1 MARPTKIQHP
11 LLRRTGVSQRRRG
24 EAFSG
29 AIDFASIDGR
39 SLADI
44 LEYFRQYARQVVFP
58 KPRID
63 ETGETIVQV
72 EGWDSFFAKSLPFV
86 LSQFSKK
93 DFVRLEADLSWIL
106 AAIEENP
113 EPQRLR
119 LLVDFCFYELIQ
131 PVQRLRGI
139 VIEYDFDFGP
149 ELDRAVGASMSPPLV
164 HYVLLCNTCSKYL
177 GLKSRSFAPF
187 SEEPWSVSAETLKKD
202 YFAETMPRA
211 KGIAHVP
218 GGREGAVLWLKEM
231 FEEPAFQML
240 RALRGIANRL
250 PDFLES
256 ALKCVGGR
264 HEPHLGLLFA
274 FLRLFRFFQNDLN
287 ALSAR
292 HLEFF
297 YREVLRIEPKK
308 FAPDKAHVVFEVAR
322 HLPFYAIPKETLL
335 KDGKDSRN
343 IDVLFGL
350 DDSAVVIDQAQ
361 VKELKVLFLNTVK
374 GSLAEPPPQNAS
386 TLEGVYVAP
395 SANSADGQGKEF
407 KEDQSKNWA
416 TLGAKWSKFVAPGK
430 EKPEP
435 HPYARLGFVLASP
448 VLWLQEGQRRI
459 TIQIECDATGNK
471 DILDDCFKAN
481 EDSQKIFYKISEA
494 TIRKIEGLFSIQ
506 SRALLQQLL
515 DTQGRITPEAIL
527 AAKAPV
533 LDLGEKDL
541 LQQLFAA
548 EGALEEMPFASL
560 VRHFNLLRMQRDP
573 YPAGFDAKSFL
584 EAEDPI
590 TCKPLLTGKL
600 TELIKGLLDQEAQK
614 SDWITVQLSGQK
626 GWFSPKTR
634 PSAEKG
640 MLPIPSSSALI
651 SWERSAE
658 TLRLKF
664 VLELKPDEPEVTFY
678 EAEASKEAF
687 DLEVAFPMA
696 KIELNPDI
704 RLVCENHLAG
714 GDCCLGVLKPP
725 GHVETGLY
733 HFFRNLVVKA
743 VQIDVRVCGMKK
755 LVVQNEESLQDV
767 NAPVFPFGSRPRVGS
782 EFYIGNKELF
792 GKNWTKF
799 WLFTRWKNKPEEI
812 EKHYKDYEY
821 EDYETKLKV
830 PIGKDSFRFRSAVL
844 EKGEWVPRKEDPK
857 NLPVLFSNEGGASS
871 CERGE
876 MADPDYYKGFNRQEF
891 VPEHYE
897 AKSLRPGPLG
907 PLTVETRDQ
916 FFRVSLAGSDFQHN
930 QYAFVLASKL
940 MDMAGGVGP
949 PAIEKVREDIQRA
962 LVLNTDLKNQIAAAK
977 AQLTPIK
984 LKLNQI
990 QGLVGDAETVLDGDI
1005 AVLLG
1010 TTVRDVLT
1018 QAISDIIAALSA
1030 LIANPP
1036 ANPEPTLTQIEGKVT
1051 SLGTGLGSAFIKLE
1065 GASTDLKGHLDEIG
1079 KLLRDLIDPQ
1089 NNPAPLVGA
1098 ISDALDRMEQFL
1110 TTEMAAAL
1118 KDIDDRLGGKKGGV
1132 PKEPYTPT
1140 IKSLEMDYEAKAT
1153 VEDIELIHLY
1163 PFANSSKTERLPAA
1177 NAPLME
1183 WPTLL
1188 PTFVDE
1194 GTLFIGLEM
1203 IRPGGS
1209 LQLLFQFAEATA
1221 DSESEQAEVE
1231 WRYLTGNR
1239 WQPLRAGFEIISDAT
1254 EGLTRSGIVKLAL
1267 PRDFSNTGN
1276 TLMPNGADG
1285 LPRYWLKLSAPN
1297 RVAAVAELIGVHAQ
1311 AALVTYAPLPG
1322 SDVGRVAKPL
1332 EPKKLSKP
1340 LEPDFSIKK
1349 VEQLYP
1355 SFHGRP
1361 AEAERELG
1369 LRVSERLRHKGRGID
1384 PFDLEHLVLEN
1395 FPELFKCKCISHTMA
1410 LSANEYRRDLEVAP
1424 GFITVAVVPDLTRLS
1439 AGNVL
1444 EPRVPASLLTRVRG
1458 FLKER
1463 MSAFA
1468 RVRVM
1473 NPRYE
1478 RIRVELKVRLVRGRD
1493 EAHHAA
1499 RLKKELT
1506 EFLAPWHLGDSD
1518 KLAFGQH
1525 VLYSDVIGFVEGR
1538 DYVDFVSNLT
1548 LFDSTGSEREEIVP
1562 LNARSILT
1570 GGEVCIEIDRP
1581 RCVDKSA
1588 VSAPPQPPAPS
1599 QMFATP
1605 PFVRPFLGSSEPPI
1619 ELLDHPH
1626 D

>member
-29 AIDFASIDGR
+29 AIDFASVDGR

-58 KPRID
+58 KPCID
-63 ETGETIVQV
+63 ETGEPFVAL
-72 EGWDSFFAKSLPFV
+72 EGWESFFEKSLPFV
-86 LSQFSKK
+86 LAQFSKK
-93 DFVRLEADLSWIL
+93 DFVRLEEDLSGIL
-106 AAIEENP
+106 AAIEENA
-113 EPQRLR
+113 EPDRLR

-131 PVQRLRGI
+131 PIQRLRGI

-164 HYVLLCNTCSKYL
+164 QYVLLCNACSKYL
-177 GLKSRSFAPF
+177 GLKSRSFAAF
-187 SEEPWSVSAETLKKD
+187 SEEPWSVSAQLLKKD
-202 YFAETMPRA
+202 YFEEKMPPA

-274 FLRLFRFFQNDLN
+274 FLRLFRLFQNDLN
-287 ALSAR
+287 ALPAR

-297 YREVLRIEPKK
+297 YRQVLRIEPKK
-308 FAPDKAHVVFEVAR
+308 FAPDKAHVVFEIAR
-322 HLPFYAIPKETLL
+322 HLPSHPIPKETLL

-350 DDSAVVIDQAQ
+350 DEPVVIDQAQ
-361 VKELKVLFLNTVK
+361 VKELKTLFLNTLK

-395 SANSADGQGKEF
+395 AANSADGQGKEF
-407 KEDQSKNWA
+407 KEDQSRNWA
-416 TLGAKWSKFVAPGK
+416 TLGARWSKFVAPGK
-430 EKPEP
+430 EKPEA
-435 HPYARLGFVLASP
+435 HPYGRLGFVLASP

-471 DILDDCFKAN
+471 DIFGDCFKAN
-481 EDSQKIFYKISEA
+481 QDAQKIFYQISEA
-494 TIRKIEGLFSIQ
+494 TVRKIEGLFSIR
-506 SRALLQQLL
+506 SRAFLQQLL
-515 DTQGRITPEAIL
+515 DTQGSITPAAIL
-527 AAKAPV
+527 TGKAAV
-533 LDLGEKDL
+533 LDREKQL
-541 LQQLFAA
+541 LELLFAA
-548 EGALEEMPFASL
+548 ADGEGALREMPFASL
-560 VRHFNLLRMQRDP
+560 VRHFNLLRLQRDP
-573 YPAGFDAKSFL
+573 YPVGFDAKSFL

-590 TCKPLLTGKL
+590 TCKPLLTCEL
-600 TELIKGLLDQEAQK
+600 TELIKHLLDQEAQK
-614 SDWITVQLSGQK
+614 SDWITVQLSGHK
-626 GWFSPKTR
+626 GWFSPKSR
-634 PSAEKG
+634 PRAEQG
-640 MLPIPSSSALI
+640 IPIPSSSALI
-651 SWERSAE
+651 SWEQMGE

-664 VLELKPDEPEVTFY
+664 VIDLQPDEPEVTFY
-678 EAEASKEAF
+678 DADAGKEAF
-687 DLEVAFPMA
+687 DLEVGFPMA
-696 KIELNPDI
+696 KIELNPEI
-704 RLVCENHLAG
+704 RLVCDNHLAG
-714 GDCCLGVLKPP
+714 RDCCLGVLKPP
-725 GHVETGLY
+725 GCVETALY
-733 HFFRNLVVKA
+733 HFFRNLVVKS

-767 NAPVFPFGSRPRVGS
+767 NAPILPFGSRPRVGS
-782 EFYIGNKELF
+782 ECYIGNKELF
-792 GKNWTKF
+792 GKNWTRF
-799 WLFTRWKNKPEEI
+799 WLFTRWKNKPENI
-812 EKHYKDYEY
+812 EDHYKDY
-821 EDYETKLKV
+821 DYLDYQTKLPV
-830 PIGKDSFRFRSAVL
+830 PIGNDSFRFMSAVL
-844 EKGEWVPRKEDPK
+844 EEGTWVPRAGEMKK
-857 NLPVLFSNEGGASS
+857 LPVLFSNEGEASS
-871 CERGE
+871 CERAT

-891 VPEHYE
+891 VPVHYE

-907 PLTVETRDQ
+907 PLSVETRDH
-916 FFRVSLAGSDFQHN
+916 FFRMSLAGTDFQHN

-940 MDMAGGVGP
+940 MVMAGGVGP
-949 PAIEKVREDIQRA
+949 TAIEKVREDIQRA
-962 LVLNTDLKNQIAAAK
+962 LGLNTDLQNQIAAAK

-984 LKLNQI
+984 LKLSQI

-1010 TTVRDVLT
+1010 ATVRDALT

-1036 ANPEPTLTQIEGKVT
+1036 ANPGSALTQIKGKVT
-1051 SLGTGLGSAFIKLE
+1051 SLGTGLGNAFTKLE
-1065 GASTDLKGHLDEIG
+1065 GASTDLKGFLDEIG
-1079 KLLRDLIDPQ
+1079 NLLGDLIDPQ

-1098 ISDALDRMEQFL
+1098 ISDALDKMEQFL
-1110 TTEMAAAL
+1110 TTELAAAL
-1118 KDIDDRLGGKKGGV
+1118 KDIDDRLGGKEGGV

-1140 IKSLEMDYEAKAT
+1140 IKSLEMDYEATAT

-1177 NAPLME
+1177 NAPLMD
-1183 WPTLL
+1183 WPALL

-1194 GTLFIGLEM
+1194 GTLFVGLEK

-1221 DSESEQAEVE
+1221 DSESEQAQVE

-1239 WQPLRAGFEIISDAT
+1239 WQPLRPGFEIVSDAT

-1267 PRDFSNTGN
+1267 PRDISNTGN
-1276 TLMPNGADG
+1276 TLMPKGADG
-1285 LPRYWLKLSAPN
+1285 QPLYWLKVSATN

-1332 EPKKLSKP
+1332 EPKKLSRP

-1355 SFHGRP
+1355 SFHGRT

-1424 GFITVAVVPDLTRLS
+1424 GFVTVAVVPDLTKLI
-1439 AGNVL
+1439 AGNIL
-1444 EPRVPASLLTRVRG
+1444 APRAPASLLTRVRV

-1538 DYVDFVSNLT
+1538 DYVDFVSNLK
-1548 LFDSTGSEREEIVP
+1548 LFDSTGSERKEIVP
-1562 LNARSILT
+1562 LTARSILT

-1581 RCVDKSA
+1581 LCVDETA
-1588 VSAPPQPPAPS
+1588 ASAPPQPPLPS
-1599 QMFATP
+1599 LMFATP
-1605 PFVRPFLGSSEPPI
+1605 AFVRAFSGSSEASI
-1619 ELLDHPH
+1619 ELLDPSS
-1626 D
+1626 